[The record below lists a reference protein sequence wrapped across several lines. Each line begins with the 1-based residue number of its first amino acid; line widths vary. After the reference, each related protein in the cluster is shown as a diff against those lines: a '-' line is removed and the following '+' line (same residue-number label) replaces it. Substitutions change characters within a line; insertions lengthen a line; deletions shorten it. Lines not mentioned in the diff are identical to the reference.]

1 MQCSH
6 NLIESYTVKH
16 GNPRKSKDSR
26 CQKCDRIHSHTRR
39 NPLSVKKSV
48 YKKYNCETN
57 NSSNQEIYCNF
68 CSPFF
73 HNCSYFFLLFLI
85 ICPFIHTL
93 FHSFIYFGIYRPRH
107 RQFLPNA
114 WRYKKTGPEF
124 LFQTCFSYLITK
136 S

>member
-1 MQCSH
+1 MA
-6 NLIESYTVKH
+6 TP
-16 GNPRKSKDSR
+16 GNPRIPDVKNVTGFIPTHAEIPCPS
-26 CQKCDRIHSHTRR
+26 R
-39 NPLSVKKSV
+39 NPFTKNIIAKLTIPRTRKFTAIFV
-48 YKKYNCETN
+48 
-57 NSSNQEIYCNF
+57 
-68 CSPFF
+68 PHFF
-73 HNCSYFFLLFLI
+73 IIVLISFLLFLI

-93 FHSFIYFGIYRPRH
+93 FHSFIYFGIYRTRH